1 MLHIDKLAQE
11 TDKGSDPLYSS
22 EPLPVRVTKKKDGL
36 LRIAARGEVVEGPG
50 KLQT

>member
-11 TDKGSDPLYSS
+11 TDKGSDPLSVIRTAAGPCYQ
-22 EPLPVRVTKKKDGL
+22 KKDGL